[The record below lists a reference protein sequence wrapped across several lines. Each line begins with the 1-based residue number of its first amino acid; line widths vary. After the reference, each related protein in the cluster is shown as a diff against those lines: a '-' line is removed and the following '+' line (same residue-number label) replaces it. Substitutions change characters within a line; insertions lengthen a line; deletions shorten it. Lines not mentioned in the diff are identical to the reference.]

1 MRRVLALL
9 KTSLLCGLLLPASS
23 VLAQTSVTHLGRSQL
38 PTPEEQR
45 FVSRTPDGFCWIGGT
60 NGLTRFDGSV
70 ATKVLIKDPRADILH
85 TQNVQSPM
93 FPDASGRL
101 WFSTYSAL
109 HTYDPQQEAFTTLQ
123 LRHDGQLMTEEYRPF
138 YFDDQKQE
146 LWLRAADQ
154 LWAYAVNTGSYRR
167 LAGPTAAVHLTVIP
181 AANRQFIILGSLWI
195 GPGLE
200 YFRIQEDEKP
210 ATPLSLNFPH
220 KVTSTVAQGRDTVL
234 LATDEGLL
242 LLTGAPA
249 EPRIRKIP
257 SAGAGITGLAKGP
270 GRLVYFNQKE
280 QGIFQLSLPDL
291 QTHLLVDATMGLRS
305 NAVENLYFDGQNALW
320 ATLPTEGLEVINL
333 QPGSFRLLAG
343 PPAGR
348 LSDLR
353 QLPNGEILATTWGG
367 AVYAA
372 TRQASQAIAWEDLSE
387 RADLPPGFFRPLI
400 FTSFQNAYL
409 HGQAAVTIY
418 NFSTGAWRTE
428 PVPESIG
435 RGVFEGPDGE
445 AIFLLN
451 SRVWKLGQDPESTD
465 PLALEEGQQF
475 TSLFPLT
482 DTTFYLVVQGTRLW
496 HVTWT
501 ASGLRVDHKI
511 PLPAEINC
519 LTQTAGG
526 QTYLGTSAGL
536 YLLKDTSA
544 VLLYNGAGNN
554 RELNIVAITEG
565 KDHRIWYATQIGLFV
580 FDPSTGLHTYFSQ
593 AVGLPVER
601 FSRATPIVFP
611 DGEIWLG
618 TEQGILAFD
627 PAAVTSEAL
636 ATPYLTQ
643 FRVNDR
649 PYRLDSSARQGEWI
663 VLPYGQNTLDFGLST
678 VSQHSSAASGLEY
691 QLVEYDKQ
699 PIRVLPGTTVRYP
712 NLPPD
717 EYTLRLT
724 AINAYGLPA
733 GEQTLR
739 IRINP
744 PYWQTTWFRIAAVL
758 AIAVILFAIYAAL
771 LHRERLKQQR
781 LQEAQARIA
790 AERDRIAGE
799 VHDDLGGQISS
810 ILYLSEELLLTE
822 ANPTTEREL
831 TRINELSRNSLQNV
845 RDIIF
850 ALDNRRVSLCDLGEQ
865 LRAAGEAFFADRHID
880 YQFQETLENPAFVLS
895 SRHKRNLTLVVK
907 EAWHN
912 IAKHAGATHVLVTM
926 HETDKLLHIEV
937 TDNGKGF
944 QPGEKKRG
952 TGGYGVDNMQEKAD
966 SIGARV
972 AIASTPGQGTRLCL
986 SWPLQ
991 EGL

>member
-1 MRRVLALL
+1 ML
-9 KTSLLCGLLLPASS
+9 KTYLLLLVLLSAVS
-23 VLAQTSVTHLGRSQL
+23 VQAQTSVTHLGRTQL
-38 PTPEEQR
+38 PVPEEQR
-45 FVSRTPDGFCWIGGT
+45 FVTRTPDGFYWLGGMS
-60 NGLTRFDGSV
+60 GLTRFDGSL
-70 ATKVLIKDPRADILH
+70 ATKILIKDPEADILH

-93 FPDASGRL
+93 FPDAAGRL

-109 HTYDPQQEAFTTLQ
+109 HAYDPKREAFTTLQ
-123 LRHDGQLMTEEYRPF
+123 LRKDGQLMTEEYRPF

-146 LWLRAADQ
+146 LWLKADDQ
-154 LWAYAVNTGSYRR
+154 LWAFAVHTGAYRR
-167 LAGPTAAVHLTVIP
+167 LAGPTAAVHFTVIP
-181 AANRQFIILGSLWI
+181 EANRGFSILGSLWI
-195 GPGLE
+195 RDGLE
-200 YFRIQEDEKP
+200 YFRTEEGGKP
-210 ATPLSLNFPH
+210 VAPINLAIPH
-220 KVTSTVAQGRDTVL
+220 NVICTAAFGRDSL
-234 LATDEGLL
+234 YLATDDGLL
-242 LLTGAPA
+242 LLTGTASEQRMQNIPLPA
-249 EPRIRKIP
+249 
-257 SAGAGITGLAKGP
+257 SAGRARILALAKGP
-270 GRLVYFNQKE
+270 GQSLYFIYSGL
-280 QGIFQLSLPDL
+280 GIFRLSVPD
-291 QTHLLVDATMGLRS
+291 QQVYLLADATTGLRS
-305 NAVENLYFDGQNALW
+305 NLVENLYLDGHAGLW
-320 ATLPTEGLEVINL
+320 ATLPAEGIEVINL
-333 QPGSFRLLAG
+333 RPSGFRLLEG
-343 PPAGR
+343 PPEGT

-353 QLPNGEILATTWGG
+353 QLPGGTILATTWGG
-367 AVYAA
+367 KIYAA
-372 TRQASQAIAWEDLSE
+372 HRQPSPAIGWEDWSAQAGFSPE
-387 RADLPPGFFRPLI
+387 FFRPQI
-400 FTSFQNAYL
+400 FNSPTRAYL
-409 HGQAAVTIY
+409 HGYKVVKTYDFA
-418 NFSTGAWRTE
+418 TGAWQSETI
-428 PVPESIG
+428 PESIG
-435 RGVFEGPDGE
+435 RGVVEGPNGV
-445 AIFLLN
+445 ALFLQN
-451 SRVWKLGQDPESTD
+451 SRLGQLGVAAPTSDT
-465 PLALEEGQQF
+465 LVLNEGQQF
-475 TSLFPLT
+475 TSLFSLT

-501 ASGLRVDHKI
+501 EAGLRVGQKL

-519 LTQTAGG
+519 LTQTADG

-565 KDHRIWYATQIGLFV
+565 TDRRIWYATQTGLFV
-580 FDPSTGLHTYFSQ
+580 FDPSNGRHTYFSQ

-601 FSRATPIVFP
+601 FSRSTPIVFP
-611 DGEIWLG
+611 DGEIWFG
-618 TEQGILAFD
+618 TDQGVLAFD
-627 PAAVTSEAL
+627 PGKLHPVAS

-649 PYRLDSSARQGEWI
+649 PYRLDSSTQHGAWI

-678 VSQHSSAASGLEY
+678 VSQHSSALSGLEY
-691 QLVEYDKQ
+691 QLVAYDKH
-699 PIRVLPGTTVRYP
+699 PIRVLAGTTVRYP

-717 EYTLRLT
+717 EYTLRIT

-733 GEQTLR
+733 GVQTLR

-880 YQFQETLENPAFVLS
+880 FQFQETLENPAFVLS

-912 IAKHAGATHVLVTM
+912 IAKHAEATQVVVTM
-926 HETDKLLHIEV
+926 QEADKLLRIEV

-944 QPGEKKRG
+944 EPGAKKRG
-952 TGGYGVDNMQEKAD
+952 TGGYGVDNMQEKAS
-966 SIGARV
+966 SIGAQV
-972 AIASTPGQGTRLCL
+972 TIVSTPGQGTQLHL